1 MTDDYGVDLEEVHQ
15 VIDTAEVMIVRF
27 HILQRRL
34 LLDYRTKPGFGP
46 LMKLVD
52 PAGSVEARFR
62 SIKELRPQFPYPE
75 RVMSF
80 NWPRMMGVLVSSGV
94 WQRMVDRAGALG
106 GPEAA
111 AECARVL
118 EEMRAE
124 ERTEVANA
132 IRGADHYQT
141 LWERQRA

>member
-1 MTDDYGVDLEEVHQ
+1 MSDDYGVDLDEVHQ
-15 VIDTAEVMIVRF
+15 VIDSAQVMIVRF
-27 HILQRRL
+27 HILPQRL
-34 LLDYRTKPGFGP
+34 LVDYRTKPGYGP
-46 LMKLVD
+46 MMKLVD

-80 NWPRMMGVLVSSGV
+80 NWPRMMGVLVASGV
-94 WQRMVDRAGALG
+94 WQRMVDRAGSLG
-106 GPEAA
+106 GQDAVD
-111 AECARVL
+111 ECSAVL
-118 EEMRAE
+118 AQMMAE
-124 ERTEVANA
+124 ERGEVANA